1 MQNGSSPALARE
13 ILTDEERSFE
23 ELMLG
28 IRTREGLPLS
38 VVAHGAAAA
47 ALADGNLDVE
57 QYEMGRV
64 VLTRSGRLIADALL
78 RAFSDA

>member
-1 MQNGSSPALARE
+1 
-13 ILTDEERSFE
+13 
-23 ELMLG
+23 MLG

-38 VVAHGAAAA
+38 SVSHSAAAV
-47 ALADGNLDVE
+47 ALADGNLEAE